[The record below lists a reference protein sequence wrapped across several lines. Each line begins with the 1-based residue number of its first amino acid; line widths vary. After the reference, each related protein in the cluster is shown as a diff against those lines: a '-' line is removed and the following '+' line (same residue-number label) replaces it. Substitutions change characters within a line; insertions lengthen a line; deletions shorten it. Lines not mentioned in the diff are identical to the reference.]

1 MTCKQQNEREC
12 KVACINRPHVLQAT
26 FSDTHWLTRV
36 FLTWMT
42 LTRYTEAL
50 RSTLNSSESSFP
62 DLFAKLNHHLTS
74 PFLKY
79 NLKCFCSHL
88 DTGQQIVGL
97 IIFWRIVLSQLAAEG
112 LNIIPF
118 ASQPRLF
125 SQHYNIIHPLV
136 LAFCHI
142 LTATFLKFR
151 LRAANWMWMHLESDQ
166 EQRWWIPLW

>member
-26 FSDTHWLTRV
+26 FIV
-36 FLTWMT
+36 T
-42 LTRYTEAL
+42 LIGL
-50 RSTLNSSESSFP
+50 RGFSSPEWRLKSTLNSSESSFP

-151 LRAANWMWMHLESDQ
+151 LGAANWMWMHLESDQ